1 MSVTPFSGTGIAL
14 GKDVVLT
21 PRPHL
26 APFKGFSP
34 LMGGASPVVT
44 SPSGPGKTKPR
55 KGKRTPKS
63 KTALNLDENCTG
75 APTTASALPSHVTDT
90 VPPSDN
96 ESDINKDIFSIAHSI
111 ANRHNISDSEVEMS
125 ESVPSGRKSM
135 STDGLRSPVL
145 PLMTGTAVV
154 APEGDGSAESGSESG
169 SGESGS
175 ESGSAES
182 GSESGSGESGS
193 ESGSAESGSESG
205 SESEEGS
212 TSPAHFPST
221 PSPGESSDEE
231 TQVTPG
237 GVQRSGTDSQR
248 DAPDT
253 SSITQLR

>member
-34 LMGGASPVVT
+34 LMGVASPVVT

-63 KTALNLDENCTG
+63 KTALSLDENCTG

-145 PLMTGTAVV
+145 PLMTGTSVV
-154 APEGDGSAESGSESG
+154 APEGDGSGSESGSAESGSESG
-169 SGESGS
+169 SG
-175 ESGSAES
+175 ES

-212 TSPAHFPST
+212 ASPAHFPST